1 MSAGAIT
8 FIAEILFTMPTYVAS
23 NLDTL
28 TTFADY
34 SLLLLVILYTSY
46 RCYCHLV
53 FIVRGLVTNSI
64 RVTGEVGI
72 DTIDSHQFS
81 SEEIASMNK
90 DVRSCR
96 VRRHQLACSIGV
108 ECRAKFG
115 FRVRSEAN
123 EIIARK
129 WIYDSLVL
137 LVDMRKADIPHIMP
151 YALEVAFTP
160 SIHELRARAV
170 TQSRAVQTRLRDS
183 EIQFWDWG
191 YYFARRPEP
200 LSG

>member
-23 NLDTL
+23 NFDTL
-28 TTFADY
+28 TTLADY
-34 SLLLLVILYTSY
+34 SLLFLIALYTSY
-46 RCYCHLV
+46 RCYYYLA
-53 FIVRGLVTNSI
+53 IRIRGLVTNSI

-72 DTIDSHQFS
+72 ETIDSHQFS
-81 SEEIASMNK
+81 SEEIASSSK

-115 FRVRSEAN
+115 FRSRSEAN

-129 WIYDSLVL
+129 WIYDSLTL
-137 LVDMRKADIPHIMP
+137 LADMRKADIPHIMP

-170 TQSRAVQTRLRDS
+170 TQSRAVQTRLRDA

-191 YYFARRPEP
+191 YYFTRRPEP